1 MESKKEQ
8 IVRFFASV
16 SRAVQI
22 LWPWLLDIGIV
33 VFVAASLVSL
43 MGCRCTAAAYG
54 TQRTTKDSTVVRYR
68 TVTRDSVRTRDSVV
82 VSYNVRT
89 RDSVVLRV
97 DASTGE
103 VVGRDTWHWRD
114 NEASREHFGDTQR
127 TASKEDS
134 LSSASVRTDSI
145 RVPVPVERKLSK
157 WERICRPVK
166 DMLSILGAI
175 AMAVVITWIV
185 VEVRDWARG
194 KI

>member
-1 MESKKEQ
+1 MESKEKQ
-8 IVRFFASV
+8 IRKMLEKVHGF
-16 SRAVQI
+16 VQK
-22 LWPWLLDIGIV
+22 WRPWVMIICM
-33 VFVAASLVSL
+33 AAMGVML
-43 MGCRCTAAAYG
+43 MTGCRCTAAAYG
-54 TQRTTKDSTVVRYR
+54 TQRTTKDSVAIRYR
-68 TVTRDSVRTRDSVV
+68 TVLKDSVRMKDSTV

-127 TASKEDS
+127 AASKEDS

>member
-1 MESKKEQ
+1 MEPKE
-8 IVRFFASV
+8 IKIERAMYRFYHKV
-16 SRAVQI
+16 G
-22 LWPWLLDIGIV
+22 LWLMLLLL
-33 VFVAASLVSL
+33 VALVLLELTS
-43 MGCRCTAAAYG
+43 CRSTTAAYG
-54 TQRTTKDSTVVRYR
+54 TQRTIRDSVVVKYKTVLRDSLRIKDSTVVSFS
-68 TVTRDSVRTRDSVV
+68 TVQ
-82 VSYNVRT
+82 

>member
-1 MESKKEQ
+1 MESKKKQVAES
-8 IVRFFASV
+8 VYRF
-16 SRAVQI
+16 VQEWWPVAI
-22 LWPWLLDIGIV
+22 LFCSAALWAAMVVLLLT
-33 VFVAASLVSL
+33 S
-43 MGCRCTAAAYG
+43 CRSTTMAYG